1 METILATAFGR
12 RVNVQ
17 RGESSEL
24 SKQIEII
31 MSEITDGQIERMIML
46 ESMDMVSYHI
56 IAGSFGEY

>member
-24 SKQIEII
+24 SRQIEII
-31 MSEITDGQIERMIML
+31 MNSIIDGQIEGMIML
-46 ESMDMVSYHI
+46 ESKDTTSYR
-56 IAGSFGEY
+56 IAGSSAKH